1 MSNFTQDIIYKRK
14 NEMAGIYIHIPFCKQ
29 ACSYCNFHF
38 STSLK
43 NKKPLI
49 AAICEEIK
57 LRKDFLGQTELE
69 TIYFGGGTPSLLDE
83 EDLNMIF
90 NELLRFYTW
99 KVGIEITLEA
109 NPDDIDAQKVA
120 LFRKYNINRLSIGIQ
135 SFFEED
141 LVFMH
146 RAHNSLQAERCIQIA
161 LDGGIDRISAD
172 LIYGAPTT
180 TNEMWEKNIEKMIS
194 FDIGHISSYCLTVED
209 KTQLGHLVKT
219 QKIKP
224 MDEKKAEEQFL
235 ILMNRLHTAQFD
247 HYEISNFAKEGQ
259 LAVHNT
265 NYWRLKPY
273 LGLGPAAHSYRQNER
288 SWNIA
293 NNAQYIKLLNEN
305 QLPTTFEKLEQ
316 NEHYNEYIM
325 TSLRTKWGVDID
337 KIKQYGSKYLIAF
350 EDIAQKYINQGD
362 IYVSQGNY
370 TLTQQGKLFAD
381 RIAMDLF
388 IVD

>member
-57 LRKDFLGQTELE
+57 FRKEFLGQSELE

-83 EDLNMIF
+83 EDLYLIF
-90 NELLRFYTW
+90 NELARFYTW
-99 KVGIEITLEA
+99 KSGIEITLEA
-109 NPDDIDAQKVA
+109 NPDDLDAQKIA

-146 RAHNSLQAERCIQIA
+146 RAHNSRQAERCIQIA

-180 TNEMWEKNIEKMIS
+180 SNEMWEKNIEKMVS
-194 FDIGHISSYCLTVED
+194 FGIGHISSYCLTVED

-219 QKIKP
+219 KKINP

-235 ILMNRLHTAQFD
+235 ILMNRLEAAKFE

-265 NYWRLKPY
+265 NYWLSKPY
-273 LGLGPAAHSYRQNER
+273 LGIGPAAHSYRENER

-293 NNAQYIKLLNEN
+293 NNAQYIRLLNESL
-305 QLPTTFEKLEQ
+305 LPTTFEKLEK
-316 NEHYNEYIM
+316 NEQYNEYIM
-325 TSLRTKWGVDID
+325 TSLRTKWGVDIE
-337 KIKQYGSKYLIAF
+337 KIRQYGSKYLIVF
-350 EDIAQKYINQGD
+350 EDIVQKYISQGD
-362 IYVSQGNY
+362 IHVSQGNY